1 MKRIFYT
8 EAAYLLGLLILA
20 SGTTLMAAAD
30 FGVSMVAAPAYVFY
44 RKLSLI
50 FPWFTFGMAEYLFQA
65 VVLLLLAAV
74 MGRFR
79 GAYLFSFVTTVAYGL
94 FLDTAMRLTAPI
106 PVSGWAARGGCYLLG
121 MLLCALGVTLLFH
134 TYFPPA
140 AYELAVER
148 THAQDRAEDA
158 PDQDGLRLRQ
168 LRSGGDPVLC
178 LFRRGTVC
186 QGPVRGTVLLRAGEW
201 VAHRAVHRFSG
212 GALGI
217 SGRPG
222 AAGMVFLRGELRA
235 QRPGRSRAM
244 RYSST

>member
-121 MLLCALGVTLLFH
+121 TLLCALGVTLLFH

-140 AYELAVER
+140 AYELAVKELTR
-148 THAQDRAEDA
+148 KTGLKMHRIKTVYGCVSCGAAVILSFVFFGAGQFVRVRWGTVLCALVNGWLIGRCTAFLEEHWEF
-158 PDQDGLRLRQ
+158 QDGL
-168 LRSGGDPVLC
+168 
-178 LFRRGTVC
+178 
-186 QGPVRGTVLLRAGEW
+186 
-201 VAHRAVHRFSG
+201 
-212 GALGI
+212 
-217 SGRPG
+217 
-222 AAGMVFLRGELRA
+222 ELRA
-235 QRPGRSRAM
+235 RFS
-244 RYSST
+244 